1 MVGPRRPQFVLFGS
15 SIVQKSFG
23 NGGWGA
29 ILADTYARKADIV
42 MRGYGG
48 WNSRNALQVLD
59 QIFPK
64 DAAVQPSLVI
74 TYFGGNDS
82 MKPIP
87 AELSSHVPL
96 PEFIENMKKIA
107 THLKSLSEKTRV
119 IFLGVPPANDEMII
133 QFYGERAARSNEGG
147 RIYSE
152 ATLKLCQELEVKAI
166 DLWTIMQQ
174 KNDWL
179 TTCFTDGVHLASE
192 GSKIVAKEIMRALEE
207 AEWEPSLYWKLMP
220 SEFVGISPFDSEG
233 NNGTIINSNM

>member
-15 SIVQKSFG
+15 SIVKQSFG

-29 ILADTYARKADIV
+29 ILADTYARKADI
-42 MRGYGG
+42 MLRGYGG
-48 WNSRNALQVLD
+48 WNSMNALQIID
-59 QIFPK
+59 QVFPK

-82 MKPIP
+82 MKLIP
-87 AELSSHVPL
+87 SKFSPHVPL
-96 PEFIENMKKIA
+96 PEFIENMRKIA

-119 IFLGVPPANDEMII
+119 IFLSVPPANDEMII
-133 QFYGERAARSNEGG
+133 QNYGEGAARSNEGA

-174 KNDWL
+174 KDDWL

-192 GSKIVAKEIMRALEE
+192 GSKIVANEIMRVLEV
-207 AEWEPSLYWKLMP
+207 AEWEPSLHWKVLP

-233 NNGTIINSNM
+233 NEAIVNAKT

>member
-15 SIVQKSFG
+15 SIVKQSFG

-29 ILADTYARKADIV
+29 ILADTYARKADI
-42 MRGYGG
+42 MLRGYGG
-48 WNSRNALQVLD
+48 WNSRNALQIID
-59 QIFPK
+59 QVFPK

-82 MKPIP
+82 VKLIP
-87 AELSSHVPL
+87 SKFSPHVPL
-96 PEFIENMKKIA
+96 PEFIENMRKIA
-107 THLKSLSEKTRV
+107 IHLKSLSEKTRV
-119 IFLGVPPANDEMII
+119 IFLSVPPANDEMII
-133 QFYGERAARSNEGG
+133 QNYGEGAARSNEGA

-174 KNDWL
+174 KDDWL
-179 TTCFTDGVHLASE
+179 TTCFTDGIHLASE
-192 GSKIVAKEIMRALEE
+192 GSKIVANEIMRVLEV
-207 AEWEPSLYWKLMP
+207 AEWEPSLHWKVLP

-233 NNGTIINSNM
+233 N